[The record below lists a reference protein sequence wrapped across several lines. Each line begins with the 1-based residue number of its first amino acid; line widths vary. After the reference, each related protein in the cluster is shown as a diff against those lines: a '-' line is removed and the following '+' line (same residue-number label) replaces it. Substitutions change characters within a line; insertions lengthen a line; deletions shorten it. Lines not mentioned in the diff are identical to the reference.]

1 MRKFLTVAI
10 LSAATVVLT
19 GCGESKTYPI
29 EVGKVR
35 SSLMSV
41 RVPSILLGMGAGT
54 SMVTPTGDNDVRWTI
69 LTRDS
74 KPLMSLI
81 ATLDATGDAETKVTV
96 TAEPAKNNS
105 KAAEGMAENPA
116 IVKLYTKAMAEQIA
130 AKLEKRDFNMSAIQT
145 ELMAASLATM
155 PKIQKEV
162 AKQMN
167 EASKMES
174 EMRDYDSSDHARAGE
189 PANDLGKSEKYN

>member
-1 MRKFLTVAI
+1 MRKFLTAAV
-10 LSAATVVLT
+10 LSAATIALA

-29 EVGKVR
+29 SAGKVR
-35 SSLMSV
+35 SSLMSL
-41 RVPSILLGMGAGT
+41 RVPRVLLGMGAGT

-81 ATLDATGDAETKVTV
+81 ATLDATGDEETRVTV

-105 KAAEGMAENPA
+105 KAAQGMAENPA

-130 AKLEKRDFNMSAIQT
+130 AKLEKREFNMSAIQN

-155 PKIQKEV
+155 PKLQKAV
-162 AKQMN
+162 ANRMN
-167 EASKMES
+167 EASEMES
-174 EMRDYDSSDHARAGE
+174 EMRDYDPSHHARPGR
-189 PANDLGKSEKYN
+189 PTNDLNKYN